1 MKTLRQF
8 IIEASHNGVA
18 LAHFN
23 ISETAAFKAVVESAT
38 ELNLP
43 VIIGTSEG
51 EREFLGAENA
61 VSMVYNLRESHG
73 LPVFLNADHT
83 YSLEKVKEAALLGY
97 DSIIFDGAK
106 LPLEENIKQTR
117 EAVKIAKDINADIIV
132 EGELGYIGQSSA
144 LLDKIPE
151 GAGVSGDML
160 TTPVEAAEFVRE
172 TGVDL
177 FAPAVGNIH
186 GIIMRTNA
194 DGTRTSAENPP
205 LDVGRV
211 AEIAKAVKIPLV
223 LHGGSGSRDSEFVAV
238 AKAGMAIIHIS
249 TEIRVAWRKGLER
262 ALAEKPREVAPYK
275 LLAYSVDEMKRIIS
289 QRLKLFSLS

>member
-1 MKTLRQF
+1 MIMKTLRHY
-8 IIEASHNGVA
+8 ISEAKNKGIA
-18 LAHFN
+18 LGHFN
-23 ISETAAFKAVVESAT
+23 ISELSGFKAVVSVAT

-61 VSMVYNLRESHG
+61 VSLVYNLRENHG
-73 LPVFLNADHT
+73 LPIFLNADHT

-97 DSIIFDGAK
+97 DSVIFDGAK
-106 LPLEENIKQTR
+106 LPYEENIKQTR

-144 LLDKIPE
+144 LLDKLPE
-151 GAGVSGDML
+151 GAQVTDEML
-160 TTPVEAAEFVRE
+160 TSAEEAAEFVKV

-186 GIIMRTNA
+186 GMLSNTP
-194 DGTRTSAENPP
+194 NPA
-205 LDVGRV
+205 LNISRIK
-211 AEIAKAVKIPLV
+211 EIAAAAKIPLV
-223 LHGGSGSRDSEFVAV
+223 LHGGSGLRDEEFVA
-238 AKAGMAIIHIS
+238 AAQNGMAIIHIS

-262 ALAEKPREVAPYK
+262 ALVEKPREIAPYK
-275 LLAYSVDEMKRIIS
+275 LLSYSVDDMKKVILE
-289 QRLKLFSLS
+289 RLKLFSGL